1 MSLKSKFLALAAGLC
16 LTVGGAAGA
25 VADDVQLFHDKG
37 FWSEAFQQMGDAA
50 ARDTGNRI
58 VEVAYANPEQYKA
71 FIQSAIASGETPDM
85 FTWWTGGVYKD
96 LVESGALAE
105 LDGIWEEILAT
116 GDFVESTRDFYKV
129 GDNIYGVPLHLSRWV
144 AFYNKAQFAEV
155 GIEEPKTWDELMAAA
170 DTLLAAGYKPFHAT
184 VQDGWRGFIWFQEI
198 MIRTNPAAY
207 NGLHDGSVPYDSDAV
222 RNAFQIWSDWYAKG
236 YFSDPRST
244 EEAADFARGKGSIYL
259 IGDWA
264 VGLIE
269 AAGVKAGDDFGVF
282 ILPNMDA
289 ALPPSVIVE
298 GGPIVLSK
306 EALDKPD
313 VVGAIKYFVS
323 VAGANAWAKAS
334 GNYMGN
340 NNADPPNVLVA
351 KINDTVAAEGTLA
364 LERWWEAVPSDVQ
377 GEAVAEFN
385 RFMLNPTMETAEEVM
400 ANIQEV
406 NAEYWDSQ

>member
-1 MSLKSKFLALAAGLC
+1 MSLRSKILGVAAALS
-16 LTVGGAAGA
+16 LTVGGATGA
-25 VADDVQLFHDKG
+25 LAADVQLFHDKG
-37 FWSEAFQQMGDAA
+37 FWSEAFQKMGDASE
-50 ARDTGNRI
+50 RDTGNRI

-96 LVESGALAE
+96 LVASGAIAE
-105 LDGIWEEILAT
+105 LDGIWEDILAT

-129 GDNIYGVPLHLSRWV
+129 GDHIYGVPLHLSRWV

-155 GIEEPKTWDELMAAA
+155 GIEVPKTWDELMAAA
-170 DTLLAAGYKPFHAT
+170 DALLAAGHAPFHAT

-198 MIRTNPAAY
+198 MIRTDPAAY

-222 RNAFQIWSDWYAKG
+222 RNAFQIWADWYAKG

-269 AAGVKAGDDFGVF
+269 AAGMKAGDDFGVF
-282 ILPNMDA
+282 IMPNMDG

-298 GGPIVLSK
+298 GGP
-306 EALDKPD
+306 DH
-313 VVGAIKYFVS
+313 
-323 VAGANAWAKAS
+323 
-334 GNYMGN
+334 
-340 NNADPPNVLVA
+340 
-351 KINDTVAAEGTLA
+351 
-364 LERWWEAVPSDVQ
+364 DVQ
-377 GEAVAEFN
+377 GGT
-385 RFMLNPTMETAEEVM
+385 R
-400 ANIQEV
+400 
-406 NAEYWDSQ
+406 